1 MNEAMLHATF
11 AGKLPALWIVDVS
24 ESGYM
29 DEKVFR
35 KCVGQLSKLRRVDA
49 LGNKEKICA
58 ILDGHY
64 SHMDAD
70 LWKQALEEEGIF
82 CFIIA
87 AHTSVLTQV
96 GDNGPNSVL
105 KSLYDVYLEEVK
117 MQIGGLLKMDVSL
130 FNEVFRRTWQ
140 WACTKIPLAAAQA
153 AINTGWYY
161 DFNHKLLG
169 AAAENYRG
177 IASLSYALKGG
188 EGTLAQAES
197 KGDEVKVAR
206 VLGHSTVYLTAPLST
221 PGVLVVR
228 AVALEAIEKSRTLP
242 AQEIAAAL
250 VEVGLQKMVK
260 VGRKLPGTRLLKST
274 GTLTGL

>member
-11 AGKLPALWIVDVS
+11 AGKLPDLWIVDVS

-140 WACTKIPLAAAQA
+140 WACNKYGMVLRLQPQIARSCSRELPRDSFAVLRAQRRR
-153 AINTGWYY
+153 G
-161 DFNHKLLG
+161 DLG
-169 AAAENYRG
+169 AGREQRRRGQSCKGAGPFHSAFDRAAFNSRSASCAGGCPRG
-177 IASLSYALKGG
+177 
-188 EGTLAQAES
+188 
-197 KGDEVKVAR
+197 
-206 VLGHSTVYLTAPLST
+206 H
-221 PGVLVVR
+221 
-228 AVALEAIEKSRTLP
+228 
-242 AQEIAAAL
+242 
-250 VEVGLQKMVK
+250 
-260 VGRKLPGTRLLKST
+260 
-274 GTLTGL
+274 